1 MVHKFERSATIQ
13 NSLSLIR
20 SDSAMKALHVLFAA
34 AIGISGVCQPVPAQ
48 AFSVTTA
55 AWAAAR
61 TICQAMGAGLSM
73 PEAVRLGIADNH
85 YLWALEM
92 RDPAF
97 ARLMAAQVVQMCPD
111 ELLQVQPRGGM
122 QL

>member
-1 MVHKFERSATIQ
+1 
-13 NSLSLIR
+13 
-20 SDSAMKALHVLFAA
+20 MKVLHVLAA
-34 AIGISGVCQPVPAQ
+34 AALGISSVCQPVPAQ

-61 TICQAMGAGLSM
+61 TICQAMGAGISM

-85 YLWALEM
+85 YLWAKEM

-97 ARLMAAQVVQMCPD
+97 GRLMAAQVVRMCPD
-111 ELLQVQPRGGM
+111 ELLKLQPREGM